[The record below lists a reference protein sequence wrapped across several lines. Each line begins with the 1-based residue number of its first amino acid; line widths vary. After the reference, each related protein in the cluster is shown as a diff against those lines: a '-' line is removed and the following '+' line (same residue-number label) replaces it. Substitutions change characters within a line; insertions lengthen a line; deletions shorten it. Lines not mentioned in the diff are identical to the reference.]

1 MSCSNNPCIYQS
13 SVEYSHLSASQ
24 SKILITIIIEKSF
37 SFYNVV
43 SVRGQFLVSPWL
55 VSHAENVIRGAYDD
69 CGHFNCYVVEVRLFN
84 A

>member
-1 MSCSNNPCIYQS
+1 MIT
-13 SVEYSHLSASQ
+13 
-24 SKILITIIIEKSF
+24 ILIEGQKKSF
-37 SFYNVV
+37 TFYIVV
-43 SVRGQFLVSPWL
+43 SVREEFWVSPWL